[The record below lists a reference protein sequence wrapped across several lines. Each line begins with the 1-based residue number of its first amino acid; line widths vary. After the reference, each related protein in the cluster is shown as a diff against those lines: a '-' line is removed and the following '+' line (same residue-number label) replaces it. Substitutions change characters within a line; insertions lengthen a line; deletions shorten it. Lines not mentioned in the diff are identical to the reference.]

1 MDQVIATISIWIQGR
16 ETASYDVNKIL
27 TENANFVLSRM
38 GYNVEPKCSAD
49 CLAVIC
55 VVVRGEQQDL
65 EKLNTQLTEV
75 KGVKSVLSLL
85 S

>member
-1 MDQVIATISIWIQGR
+1 MEQIIATISIWIQGR

-27 TENANFVLSRM
+27 TQSSNLVLSRM

-55 VVVRGEQQDL
+55 VVVRGEQEEL
-65 EKLNTQLTEV
+65 ETLNNQLGNT
-75 KGVKSVLSLL
+75 KGVKSVLSIM